1 MSGDRQNY
9 TSLVEMDDDN
19 QQVILIFSRNLE
31 DISPKELNGF
41 SRDLLCF
48 LVAGRNR
55 IPFSTRR
62 MPDILADVMDN
73 QAQGI
78 SLIEEE
84 MRQAKVFCNGDDTVE
99 EMESASEAAFIDPS
113 GSSLPTNPTDDSIF
127 NLELS
132 QASIAPSL
140 ATTIKM
146 GNGSQSNIHQ
156 HSSDS
161 PPVEPPPSV
170 VTSVLGM
177 MESTPDI
184 DTVTMQSHPT
194 SAANGCRSQTSMTTT
209 FPTLLESTFEFN
221 DSSADSSLFDLP
233 PLANRTSYEFSDDSL
248 TEDSLFGPRRL

>member
-1 MSGDRQNY
+1 
-9 TSLVEMDDDN
+9 
-19 QQVILIFSRNLE
+19 
-31 DISPKELNGF
+31 
-41 SRDLLCF
+41 
-48 LVAGRNR
+48 
-55 IPFSTRR
+55 
-62 MPDILADVMDN
+62 MDN
-73 QAQGI
+73 HAQGI

-84 MRQAKVFCNGDDTVE
+84 TRQAKVFCNGDDTVE

-146 GNGSQSNIHQ
+146 GNGSQSSIHQHSSDIHQ

-161 PPVEPPPSV
+161 PPAEPPPSV

-194 SAANGCRSQTSMTTT
+194 SAANGCYSQTSMTTT